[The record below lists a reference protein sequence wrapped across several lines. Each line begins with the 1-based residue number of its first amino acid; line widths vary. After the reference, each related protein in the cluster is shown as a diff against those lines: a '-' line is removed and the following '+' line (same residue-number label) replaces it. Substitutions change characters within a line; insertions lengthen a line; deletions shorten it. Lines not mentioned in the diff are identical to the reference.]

1 MNKSFLISLSISIL
15 LSSLNSYS
23 QQLDSLSFLQK
34 SKKQNRIAFTTLG
47 IFSSANLVGSGIG
60 WATTD

>member
-1 MNKSFLISLSISIL
+1 
-15 LSSLNSYS
+15 
-23 QQLDSLSFLQK
+23 LQK